1 MNEYKGGCAC
11 GSVRYQSGADPSFS
25 YLCQCRQCQK
35 ASGAGHAALFMVD
48 EESLSLT
55 GELRFFDQVG
65 DSGNAIGRGFC
76 PKCGSP
82 VMATLSAYPDAR
94 FIHAATLDD
103 PSIFQPRQVLWR
115 SSAQPWDYVDQ
126 KLTARVKGSTSHRIG
141 SHERV

>member
-1 MNEYKGGCAC
+1 MSEYKGGCAC

-76 PKCGSP
+76 PKLSGTETVRARPWSDSLWTVHLIAGQPGS
-82 VMATLSAYPDAR
+82 VG
-94 FIHAATLDD
+94 HAAASA
-103 PSIFQPRQVLWR
+103 PPGSIWR
-115 SSAQPWDYVDQ
+115 ADSIGGRSLRSLRP
-126 KLTARVKGSTSHRIG
+126 GSDTR
-141 SHERV
+141 